1 MVFLDSPQAVRERF
15 TNLITKFLSLVAVK
29 LPDDVL
35 PALVKAYGVEESPH
49 ARLVYE
55 AMFKNLELATRRNV
69 PLCQDT
75 GVLEFFISLGE
86 GFPHWR
92 DLLEAVREAVV
103 RATGEGFLRPNVVDP
118 STGRNTGDNSGLGLP
133 WTEIGLL
140 PGIDYADVQLY
151 MAGGGSSRPGS
162 ARVLDPAVG
171 LDGVAEFVLTTIA
184 EYGPPACPPLVV
196 GVGLGPTVEIAA
208 LLSKKALLR
217 TLGSRNSNSKIA
229 LLEER
234 LAEAINELGIGP
246 QGVGGRVTA
255 LAVHVEYAGRHPAT
269 LAVGVS
275 TACWALRKGWLR
287 IFPDLSY
294 QVLSHG
300 GVVLE

>member
-1 MVFLDSPQAVRERF
+1 MLLSPSQPVYEKLI
-15 TNLITKFLSLVAVK
+15 NLISRFISLVAVR
-29 LPDDVL
+29 LPDDVI
-35 PALVKAYGVEESPH
+35 PALASASRLENSPH

-55 AMFKNLELATRRNV
+55 AMFRNLEVAARKNV

-75 GVLEFFISLGE
+75 GVLEFFIGLGN
-86 GFPHWR
+86 GFPHAG

-103 RATGEGFLRPNVVDP
+103 RTTGEGFLRPNVVDP
-118 STGRNTGDNSGLGLP
+118 ATGRNTGDNTGLGHP
-133 WTEIGLL
+133 WVEVELL
-140 PGIDYADVQLY
+140 PGVDYVDLRLY

-162 ARVLDPAVG
+162 ARVLDPALG
-171 LDGVAEFVLTTIA
+171 LEGVAEFVLNTIA

-217 TLGSRNSNSKIA
+217 TLGLRNPNPRIA
-229 LLEER
+229 MLEER
-234 LAEAINELGIGP
+234 LVEAINELRIGP
-246 QGVGGRVTA
+246 QGLGGRVTA

-287 IFPDLSY
+287 VFPNLSH
-294 QVLSHG
+294 QVLTHG
-300 GVVLE
+300 GAILE